1 MRTFSKGK
9 FFTERNLTN
18 GLTHGA
24 PFSGVHHLH
33 LSHEPA
39 LLDSSVPYL
48 SLIDPACA
56 ITSNSSNMVST
67 SSLAYSHMAP
77 CKGCSCSISK
87 TWDLSMHS
95 LEVSHASSEMSSI
108 HPSFSPRSGQACF
121 YVTNAHGR
129 AVLDLY
135 RLNKSPT
142 RRRSTPLYFIVAPNS
157 EPAIQYDAAATGVHH
172 FQVISCLNDHQ
183 RG

>member
-24 PFSGVHHLH
+24 PFSGVHRLH

-56 ITSNSSNMVST
+56 ITNNASNMVST

-77 CKGCSCSISK
+77 CKGCSCSIPK

-129 AVLDLY
+129 AVLDFVDLINHLLAADPH
-135 RLNKSPT
+135 RFTSLSPPIQNPRYSMT
-142 RRRSTPLYFIVAPNS
+142 PQLPASTIF
-157 EPAIQYDAAATGVHH
+157 
-172 FQVISCLNDHQ
+172 
-183 RG
+183 R